1 MNDSF
6 PKLLETLAGGRG
18 LVLATIVAAE
28 GSTPQ
33 VVGASAIFSAAGLVA
48 GTVGGGLLEAR
59 VEAVARE
66 ALGDLTARLVSIRLD
81 ADPSDMEGAI
91 CGGMARVL
99 VDPEPGRYREVFQ
112 QALDAIRGRGS
123 GYLAAGMEPVEGD
136 RVAVKRLWIKSGS
149 IPPVP
154 PGFSDREHRRGLG
167 AEMDRNRYVYAEY
180 VQPLP
185 RLVIAGAGH
194 VGKAVARL
202 GRLLDFAVT
211 VIDDRA
217 EFANAENL
225 PDADTIILADIGEA
239 IRTIEDRCDDHFV
252 IVTRGH
258 QKDAEALRAVF
269 VKPAVYV
276 GMIGS
281 KQKIEIM
288 RREFLR
294 NGWATAE
301 EWARVHAPI
310 GLDIG
315 SKTVDEIAVSIA
327 AELVLVRSR
336 RKAEGFA

>member
-1 MNDSF
+1 MNYSF

-59 VEAVARE
+59 VEAVAGE
-66 ALGDLTARLVSIRLD
+66 ALGDLTARLVHIRLD

-91 CGGMARVL
+91 CGGSARVL
-99 VDPEPGRYREVFQ
+99 VDPGVERYREVFR

-136 RVAVKRLWIKSGS
+136 RVAVKRLWIKSGDF
-149 IPPVP
+149 PPVR
-154 PGFSDREHRRGLG
+154 PGFSDRNDPGRHEEELG
-167 AEMDRNRYVYAEY
+167 VGRYVYAEY

-185 RLVIAGAGH
+185 RLIIAGAGH

-217 EFANAENL
+217 EFANAANL
-225 PDADTIILADIGEA
+225 PDADTIIPADIGEA
-239 IRTIEDRCDDHFV
+239 VRTVEESADDYYV

-258 QKDAEALRAVF
+258 RKDAEVLRAVF
-269 VKPAVYV
+269 AKPAVYV

-281 KQKIEIM
+281 KPKIEVM
-288 RREFLR
+288 RREFLGK
-294 NGWATAE
+294 GWATAE

-315 SKTVDEIAVSIA
+315 SRTVDEIAVSIA
-327 AELVLVRSR
+327 AELVSVRGKLRERER
-336 RKAEGFA
+336 R